1 MFKAILTAAAI
12 FAIQET
18 YKNFNGDQEWV
29 CSPEEADWEIQQIDK
44 RPHDQYVQGRDGA
57 KQVIWNAKQQ
67 KKKFRIK
74 AKKTFPFW
82 TWVYSLEN

>member
-44 RPHDQYVQGRDGA
+44 RPNDQYVQGRDGA
-57 KQVIWNAKQQ
+57 KPVIWNAKQQ

-74 AKKTFPFW
+74 AKKTFPVW